1 MVTLIFVPICTVT
14 YMRIGVHD
22 HTNFELLKRLQDLQV
37 DKCSNNA
44 AYMCNYTVE
53 CVEQD
58 HYSPELVLPESDR
71 RHLTFSWAQQPSG
84 WQPLRP
90 YNGALLKR
98 GR

>member
-1 MVTLIFVPICTVT
+1 MTTKFI
-14 YMRIGVHD
+14 Y
-22 HTNFELLKRLQDLQV
+22 FELLKRLKDLQGIVV

-53 CVEQD
+53 CVEED
-58 HYSPELVLPESDR
+58 HYSPELVLPESDQ
-71 RHLTFSWAQQPSG
+71 RHLTFSWAQQSSG

-90 YNGALLKR
+90 YNGALLKH